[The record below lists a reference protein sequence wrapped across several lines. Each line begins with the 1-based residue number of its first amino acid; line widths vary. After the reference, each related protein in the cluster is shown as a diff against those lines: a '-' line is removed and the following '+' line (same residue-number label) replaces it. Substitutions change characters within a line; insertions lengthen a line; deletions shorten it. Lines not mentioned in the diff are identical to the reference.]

1 MQRLYAFDFLAD
13 TGQLVGSSAA
23 PYPTHYPAPSWAE
36 QQPEDW
42 WQGLGVAVKVNLLL
56 PIGAVGPGPTPQVVR
71 LAALSAAGVQ
81 PSQVAAMS
89 VDTTCCT
96 VCALDK
102 AGQPLRPALLWMD
115 MRSAA
120 EAACLASS
128 RHPSLRVNSGGHG
141 PVSAEWM
148 IPKAMWIRRH
158 EPHIWDK
165 AATIC
170 EFQDFINLRL
180 TGRLVASLNNELQGK
195 WPQQVLALGQP
206 VGRLTPEA
214 AAHCGLMEGL
224 VVAQAA
230 PGLASLQGG
239 ADAFVGMLG
248 LGVTAPGQMA
258 LLTGKPSDWSSH
270 LQLGLS
276 SQPVSGRGIFGS
288 YPSALLP
295 GLHVVEG
302 GQTSTGSVVHWFKR
316 TLCGPPGSLDY
327 ATLDQEAA
335 AVPPGCQGLTCLD
348 HFQGNRTPHTDALS
362 RGALTGLT
370 LAHTRGHIFRAIMEG
385 VAFGT
390 RLILDTMYSAGGYR
404 PDSIAIAGGATRSE
418 LWLQIH
424 ADAVG
429 VPFVLTTQ
437 PEAPLLGCAIL
448 AAVVAGLY
456 PDIPA
461 AAASMVRVART
472 VAPTPGIA
480 RDYELPFRRYAQ
492 LYPALS
498 ASFQASDAAVTSD
511 QHAGP
516 SNDMSTAVSQDIV
529 PDCDPDCD
537 PSSTTR
543 TRVVPPT
550 ACQEGP
556 VATGA
561 AASPACLPSLAVLP
575 ASQLA
580 QESSPP
586 SPSSGPELSPQL
598 QLGESGLPSLPACRL
613 RGVVAPSILAADFA
627 CLRDEGAA
635 VLAAGAHWL
644 HVDVFD
650 GSSLACGNL
659 SVGPPV
665 VAALHAALPHAFL
678 DCHLAVDDPAKYLD
692 ALLAA
697 GASSITFHIEAPGL
711 LQAPPPSQAS
721 TTQPPTAQPPTAQPP
736 QLETSAQVAESCPDK
751 PGPRLM
757 GVGER
762 QVRHSTAAH
771 HPGGPVAAEGELGRA
786 VAGGSEA
793 GAAGGAGGAAA
804 GAAAAAAAVDAPQV
818 ASRLQPAAA
827 EQRSEDTLRC
837 WAAGQLAAVV
847 RGRGAR
853 VGLALAPHT
862 PLQAVMPLVAA
873 RALDMVLIM
882 SVQPGWGGQAFM
894 PEVLHKI
901 SELRA
906 AAPWLD
912 IQLQFGMAQAVGKRC
927 ALEAEGTTKCK
938 RMKQQA
944 ASEQPLSTKRHIAL
958 QADTE
963 VPMPPSTANHDS
975 AHPWRSPVR
984 QYKTVG
990 KSNAASLAARAAV
1003 LLLPPGLSEEG
1014 SQASQGS
1021 PACRTPGAQLA
1032 APPSAAGQT
1041 AADRL
1046 GGKAHP
1052 PPPWSDWDRLFN
1064 SLAVKD
1070 SPSQRSNPVYAQAT
1084 MNRHGPPSGSKQA
1097 HMSSFV
1103 RRLAPV
1109 PIQPRPAPS
1118 PAGAAVPE
1126 PTRSAQLMLTPP
1138 TKTPALPSAAAWPHS
1153 PISVTPLTP
1162 GQTLRHRF
1170 PSPKAS
1176 QAPAAG
1182 RQAAQADRAA
1192 ALGAAPPPCQGMA
1205 ARPPSSHSPS
1215 GHRGLQLQFSNHLA
1229 DFHRQLQ
1236 GQAGGAAEYG
1246 RQLCPE
1252 WP

>member
-1 MQRLYAFDFLAD
+1 MHGGTYLLGIDGGTESIRAGVFTVD
-13 TGQLVGSSAA
+13 GQLVGSSAA

-56 PIGAVGPGPTPQVVR
+56 PLGAVGPGPEPQV
-71 LAALSAAGVQ
+71 AALSAAGVQ

-96 VCALDK
+96 VCALDM

-120 EAACLASS
+120 EAACLAST

-148 IPKAMWIRRH
+148 IPKAMWIMRH
-158 EPHIWDK
+158 EPHVWEK

-180 TGRLVASLNNELQGK
+180 TGRLVASLNNVSVRWHYDAAGAGKLGGEELQGK

-224 VVAQAA
+224 VVAQ
-230 PGLASLQGG
+230 GG

-248 LGVTAPGQMA
+248 LGVTAPG
-258 LLTGKPSDWSSH
+258 SSH

-472 VAPTPGIA
+472 VAPTVGSA
-480 RDYELPFRRYAQ
+480 RDHELPFRRYAQ

-498 ASFQASDAAVTSD
+498 ASFQASDATVTSD
-511 QHAGP
+511 QHAGR
-516 SNDMSTAVSQDIV
+516 SNDMSTAVSQDIG
-529 PDCDPDCD
+529 PDCDPDSD
-537 PSSTTR
+537 PSSTTLK
-543 TRVVPPT
+543 RVVPPT

-556 VATGA
+556 
-561 AASPACLPSLAVLP
+561 
-575 ASQLA
+575 
-580 QESSPP
+580 
-586 SPSSGPELSPQL
+586 LSPQL
-598 QLGESGLPSLPACRL
+598 QLGESGPPSLPAYRL

-650 GSSLACGNL
+650 GSSLARGNL

-711 LQAPPPSQAS
+711 LQALPPNQPSQ
-721 TTQPPTAQPPTAQPP
+721 
-736 QLETSAQVAESCPDK
+736 
-751 PGPRLM
+751 
-757 GVGER
+757 
-762 QVRHSTAAH
+762 
-771 HPGGPVAAEGELGRA
+771 
-786 VAGGSEA
+786 
-793 GAAGGAGGAAA
+793 
-804 GAAAAAAAVDAPQV
+804 
-818 ASRLQPAAA
+818 
-827 EQRSEDTLRC
+827 DTLRC
-837 WAAGQLAAVV
+837 QAAGQLAAVV

-912 IQLQFGMAQAVGKRC
+912 IQVDGGINA
-927 ALEAEGTTKCK
+927 
-938 RMKQQA
+938 
-944 ASEQPLSTKRHIAL
+944 
-958 QADTE
+958 
-963 VPMPPSTANHDS
+963 STA
-975 AHPWRSPVR
+975 A
-984 QYKTVG
+984 
-990 KSNAASLAARAAV
+990 AAV
-1003 LLLPPGLSEEG
+1003 QAGANVLVAG
-1014 SQASQGS
+1014 SFVFNACKQATG
-1021 PACRTPGAQLA
+1021 R
-1032 APPSAAGQT
+1032 QT
-1041 AADRL
+1041 A
-1046 GGKAHP
+1046 GGGDLQQREEAY
-1052 PPPWSDWDRLFN
+1052 R
-1064 SLAVKD
+1064 
-1070 SPSQRSNPVYAQAT
+1070 PSV
-1084 MNRHGPPSGSKQA
+1084 
-1097 HMSSFV
+1097 
-1103 RRLAPV
+1103 
-1109 PIQPRPAPS
+1109 
-1118 PAGAAVPE
+1118 
-1126 PTRSAQLMLTPP
+1126 
-1138 TKTPALPSAAAWPHS
+1138 
-1153 PISVTPLTP
+1153 
-1162 GQTLRHRF
+1162 
-1170 PSPKAS
+1170 
-1176 QAPAAG
+1176 
-1182 RQAAQADRAA
+1182 
-1192 ALGAAPPPCQGMA
+1192 
-1205 ARPPSSHSPS
+1205 
-1215 GHRGLQLQFSNHLA
+1215 LQLC
-1229 DFHRQLQ
+1229 QLLIEQ
-1236 GQAGGAAEYG
+1236 GLESGV
-1246 RQLCPE
+1246 PN
-1252 WP
+1252 